1 MLFDLIESNELIST
15 FNNNTFSLVAYVS
28 EEWIQRYY
36 YLQIMILLISF
47 DSNVFKKIERISMEN
62 SWFSHL

>member
-1 MLFDLIESNELIST
+1 MLFGLIESNELIST
-15 FNNNTFSLVAYVS
+15 FNNNTSSLVAYVS
-28 EEWIQRYY
+28 EERIQRYY

-62 SWFSHL
+62 PWFSHL

>member
-1 MLFDLIESNELIST
+1 MLFGLIESNELIST
-15 FNNNTFSLVAYVS
+15 FNNNTSSLVAYVS
-28 EEWIQRYY
+28 EERNQRYY

-62 SWFSHL
+62 PWFSHL